1 MNNLFVDIIDE
12 NLSYKANVI
21 EKGFLKLFGFLFKED
36 KLLNESKS
44 KTFFLLVKS
53 DKLSSGK
60 KNYYVLS
67 KVLKNKI
74 SNFNNINIV
83 FSRLFE
89 NVPSLKKQVT
99 DLLFSINKEASL
111 VQSINNL
118 NELDSVYISRYIL
131 ERKKDINKFKLLIVI
146 DYLKDF
152 DINKLKKYIEK
163 YKFVDILRM
172 QNITKIEYKKLDDL
186 IDKVNEEYG
195 SSIEIIQKRNIQEY
209 DFCILLSSN
218 IKEYFKSH
226 YILGKDSYVLDITD
240 VDNDILSKEYKSY
253 QRNKGYIET
262 IFNRMNLSMENFLK
276 TDIGSIY
283 LHY

>member
-44 KTFFLLVKS
+44 KTFFLLVNS

-99 DLLFSINKEASL
+99 DLLFSVNKEASL

-131 ERKKDINKFKLLIVI
+131 ERKKDINKFRLLIVI

-172 QNITKIEYKKLDDL
+172 QNITKTEYKRLNE
-186 IDKVNEEYG
+186 IVDKVNEEYG
-195 SSIEIIQKRNIQEY
+195 SSIEIIQKRNIQDY
-209 DFCILLSSN
+209 DFCVLLSSN

-262 IFNRMNLSMENFLK
+262 IFNRMNLSMDNFLK

>member
-44 KTFFLLVKS
+44 KTFFLLVNS

-89 NVPSLKKQVT
+89 NAPSLKRQVT
-99 DLLFSINKEASL
+99 DLLFSINKEASIFL
-111 VQSINNL
+111 
-118 NELDSVYISRYIL
+118 YYT
-131 ERKKDINKFKLLIVI
+131 
-146 DYLKDF
+146 
-152 DINKLKKYIEK
+152 
-163 YKFVDILRM
+163 
-172 QNITKIEYKKLDDL
+172 TKI
-186 IDKVNEEYG
+186 
-195 SSIEIIQKRNIQEY
+195 NIYQ
-209 DFCILLSSN
+209 
-218 IKEYFKSH
+218 
-226 YILGKDSYVLDITD
+226 DI
-240 VDNDILSKEYKSY
+240 Y
-253 QRNKGYIET
+253 
-262 IFNRMNLSMENFLK
+262 
-276 TDIGSIY
+276 
-283 LHY
+283 

>member
-253 QRNKGYIET
+253 QRNKGYVET